1 MTARE
6 LYQAGKLK
14 EAIQALGSELRDHP
28 TDAQRRTFLY
38 ELLCFAGDYSRAEKH
53 LSLLAQAS
61 PDAEVGALLYR
72 SAMMAERKRE
82 AFFDAKD
89 YLKADQEAETKPLSG
104 SLNGEPFQT
113 IEDADPRIGA
123 RLEVFVAGEY
133 VWLPF
138 EHLGSLTMEQ
148 PRRLRDLIWSNA
160 VVMAGPALQGK
171 DFGQV
176 LLPVL
181 YPFSWKHPKD
191 SVKLGRETEWTA
203 AEGSE
208 EDTETPSGQKLLLL
222 DGERIVPFLEIRSL
236 EFHTAE
242 PAEAALAN

>member
-6 LYQAGKLK
+6 LFQAGKLK
-14 EAIQALGSELRDHP
+14 EAIQSLGSELRDNP
-28 TDAQRRTFLY
+28 MDTQRRTFLY
-38 ELLCFAGDYSRAEKH
+38 ELLCFSGDYGRAEKH

-82 AFFDAKD
+82 AFFDARE
-89 YLKADQEAETKPLSG
+89 YLKPDQESEIKPLAG
-104 SLNGEPFQT
+104 TLNGEPFET
-113 IEDADPRIGA
+113 IEDADPRIGP

-160 VVMAGPALQGK
+160 VVTAGPALQGK

-181 YPFSWKHPKD
+181 YPASWKHPKD
-191 SVKLGRETEWTA
+191 SVKLGRETEWTT
-203 AEGSE
+203 SE
-208 EDTETPSGQKLLLL
+208 ADGDIPSGRKLLLL
-222 DGERIVPFLEIRSL
+222 DGEKVVPFLEIRSL
-236 EFHTAE
+236 EIQHGE
-242 PAEAALAN
+242 PAQAAPVN

>member
-6 LYQAGKLK
+6 LFQAGQLK
-14 EAIQALGSELRDHP
+14 EAIQALGRELRDNP
-28 TDAQRRTFLY
+28 ADAQRRTFLY
-38 ELLCFAGDYSRAEKH
+38 ELLCFSGDYGRAEKH

-82 AFFDAKD
+82 AFFEAKD
-89 YLKADQEAETKPLSG
+89 YLKSQESEPKPLSG
-104 SLNGEPFQT
+104 TLNGEPFQS
-113 IEDADPRIGA
+113 IEDADARIGP
-123 RLEVFVAGEY
+123 RLEVFLAGEY
-133 VWLPF
+133 LWLPF

-148 PRRLRDLIWSNA
+148 PRRLRDLLWSSA

-181 YPFSWKHPKD
+181 YPFSYKNPKD
-191 SVKLGRETEWTA
+191 VVKLGRETEWTP
-203 AEGSE
+203 S
-208 EDTETPSGQKLLLL
+208 DTDGEIPAGQKLLLL
-222 DGERIVPFLEIRSL
+222 DGEKVVPFLEIRSL

-242 PAEAALAN
+242 PADAAHAN

>member
-6 LYQAGKLK
+6 LFQAGKLK
-14 EAIQALGSELRDHP
+14 EAIQSLGSLLRDNP
-28 TDAQRRTFLY
+28 TDSKSRTFLY
-38 ELLCFAGDYSRAEKH
+38 ELLCFSGDYGRAEKH

-61 PDAEVGALLYR
+61 PDAEIGALLYR

-82 AFFDAKD
+82 AFFDAKE
-89 YLKADQEAETKPLSG
+89 YLKPEESSDPKPLSG
-104 SLNGEPFQT
+104 TLNGEPFTT
-113 IEDADPRIGA
+113 IEDADARIGS

-138 EHLGSLTMEQ
+138 EHLGSLTMEA
-148 PRRLRDLIWSNA
+148 PKRLRDLLWSSA

-176 LLPVL
+176 LIPVL

-191 SVKLGRETEWTA
+191 EVKLGRETEWTA
-203 AEGSE
+203 AEDDSE
-208 EDTETPSGQKLLLL
+208 IPAGQKLLLL
-222 DGERIVPFLEIRSL
+222 DGEKVVPFLEIRSL
-236 EFHTAE
+236 EFHHADAAQ
-242 PAEAALAN
+242 PALVN